1 MSDFDKEIAEIYKDM
16 ELKMIE
22 SMKRNLG
29 VHLAEEVE
37 SGIDYPQWQA
47 IKIRELRKYQ
57 RHNKMLLKNST
68 RGMAKDI
75 KDHIRDEMKQGSLH
89 EMKRFKEA
97 KGAGYKSAVAR
108 KDGFFKINTRKVDAL
123 INSVQSDF
131 SRADKAVLRMMNDTY
146 RSTIFKYGMYV
157 TNGVYTEKQA
167 YDAAVKDFLS
177 RGINCIEY
185 KDGRRVNIADYTSMA
200 IRTVNQRAYM
210 AGEGEFRKELGETL
224 VIISSHATSC
234 KLCKPFENKVLI
246 DDVYSG
252 GTPDDGDYMLL
263 SQAMAEGLF
272 HPRCRHGLGTYYPEL
287 EDIVHYETEDNKL
300 NEYGTEE
307 LNRAHVEN
315 MIQKYKR
322 LTVGSIDPANIA
334 KYQARLNEWEK
345 RKTEIKSNPVAET
358 VDIETKKYYNLS
370 TDREQFSRYKATL
383 KEIFPSKFEDF
394 QKIKYENPELW
405 KSLKAKYRIVN
416 QYKIDSGDLGVE
428 EILRLDDVVITEKRT
443 MFTSDFKKGGNIA
456 GAYIDS
462 DKANMYFAHSK
473 LCDSSKGYKGKS
485 NLVLLKDNRRFSYI
499 DVIDLN
505 NSLRNNTYQDT
516 EAKLFE
522 YFADLYEKKPFKSIT
537 MLSERGMCDSC
548 KGVMKQFKEQFPD
561 VEVRAISNKKTIG
574 NVWKYRRNK

>member
-29 VHLAEEVE
+29 SHLAEEDE
-37 SGIDYPQWQA
+37 AGIDYPQWQA

-68 RGMAKDI
+68 RGMAKNI

-97 KGAGYKSAVAR
+97 KGAGYKSAVVM

-146 RSTIFKYGMYV
+146 RSTIFKCGMYV

-307 LNRAHVEN
+307 LNRAHIEN

-334 KYQARLNEWEK
+334 KYKAKLNEWEK
-345 RKTEIKSNPVAET
+345 RKTEIKSNPATET

-394 QKIKYENPELW
+394 QKIKYGDPELW

>member
-29 VHLAEEVE
+29 SHLAEEDE
-37 SGIDYPQWQA
+37 AGIDYPQWQA

-68 RGMAKDI
+68 RGMAKNI

-97 KGAGYKSAVAR
+97 KGAGYKSAVAM
-108 KDGFFKINTRKVDAL
+108 KNGFFKINTRKVDAL

-224 VIISSHATSC
+224 VIISKHATSC

-322 LTVGSIDPANIA
+322 LTVGSIDPDNIA

-345 RKTEIKSNPVAET
+345 RKTEIKSNPAAET

-383 KEIFPSKFEDF
+383 KELFPSKFEDF

-456 GAYIDS
+456 GAYIDG

-499 DVIDLN
+499 DVIDSN

-522 YFADLYEKKPFKSIT
+522 YFADLYKKKPFKSIT

>member
-29 VHLAEEVE
+29 SHLAEEDE
-37 SGIDYPQWQA
+37 AGIDYPQWQA

-68 RGMAKDI
+68 RGMAKNI

-97 KGAGYKSAVAR
+97 KGAGYKSAVAM

-224 VIISSHATSC
+224 VIISKHATSC

-334 KYQARLNEWEK
+334 KYQTKLNEWEK
-345 RKTEIKSNPVAET
+345 RKTEIKSNPAAET

-383 KEIFPSKFEDF
+383 KELFPSKFEDF
-394 QKIKYENPELW
+394 QKIKYGDPELW

-416 QYKIDSGDLGVE
+416 QYKIDSGDLTPQQ
-428 EILRLDDVVITEKRT
+428 ILDFDKKVITEKR
-443 MFTSDFKKGGNIA
+443 MNFTSRYKKSGNVA
-456 GAYIDS
+456 GAYIDG
-462 DKANMYFAHSK
+462 KMNKMYFAHSK
-473 LCDSSKGYKGKS
+473 LSNSSKGYKG
-485 NLVLLKDNRRFSYI
+485 NADLVLLKADRRFKYI
-499 DVIDLN
+499 DVKSENGIMR
-505 NSLRNNTYQDT
+505 SKTYEDT

-522 YFADLYEKKPFKSIT
+522 YFADLYDKKPFKSIT

-548 KGVMKQFKEQFPD
+548 KGVMAQFQQLYPD
-561 VEVRAISNKKTIG
+561 VKINVVSNKKVEG
-574 NVWKYRRNK
+574 NVWKYRK

>member
-1 MSDFDKEIAEIYKDM
+1 MSDFDKDIAEIYKDM

-97 KGAGYKSAVAR
+97 KGAGYKSAVAM

-234 KLCKPFENKVLI
+234 KLCKPFEHKVLI

-307 LNRAHVEN
+307 LNRAHIEN

-334 KYQARLNEWEK
+334 KYQAKLNEWEG
-345 RKTEIKSNPVAET
+345 RKAQLSIANSENSGIINLQSLKSISTSTDFSDLSQKIMSKYGVTLDTTVQSLDFDGVRGAMVGVESVIKDFQDVGNFLKK
-358 VDIETKKYYNLS
+358 IETCTSGVMSCSGDKITFNPKYFTDIKGLKEACKKSS
-370 TDREQFSRYKATL
+370 TSRWWIQNSSIESIGAHEAGHGVEWALIQANPAYSYSFERTLAWNNCTEAQNIVSQACKNIKKTPYGKGKKKAELIESISRYASSDASETL
-383 KEIFPSKFEDF
+383 
-394 QKIKYENPELW
+394 
-405 KSLKAKYRIVN
+405 A
-416 QYKIDSGDLGVE
+416 
-428 EILRLDDVVITEKRT
+428 
-443 MFTSDFKKGGNIA
+443 
-456 GAYIDS
+456 
-462 DKANMYFAHSK
+462 
-473 LCDSSKGYKGKS
+473 
-485 NLVLLKDNRRFSYI
+485 
-499 DVIDLN
+499 
-505 NSLRNNTYQDT
+505 
-516 EAKLFE
+516 EA
-522 YFADLYEKKPFKSIT
+522 FADLYANKSKANP
-537 MLSERGMCDSC
+537 LSQE
-548 KGVMKQFKEQFPD
+548 
-561 VEVRAISNKKTIG
+561 I
-574 NVWKYRRNK
+574 Y

>member
-29 VHLAEEVE
+29 LHLAEEAE
-37 SGIDYPQWQA
+37 AGIDYPQWQA

-97 KGAGYKSAVAR
+97 KGAGYKSAVAM
-108 KDGFFKINTRKVDAL
+108 KAGFFKINTRKVDAL

-146 RSTIFKYGMYV
+146 RSTIFKYSMYV

-210 AGEGEFRKELGETL
+210 AGEGEFRKYLGETL

-334 KYQARLNEWEK
+334 KYQTKLNEWEK
-345 RKTEIKSNPVAET
+345 RKTEIKSNPAAET

-370 TDREQFSRYKATL
+370 TDREQFFRYKATL
-383 KEIFPSKFEDF
+383 KELFPSKFEDF
-394 QKIKYENPELW
+394 QKIKYGDPELW

-443 MFTSDFKKGGNIA
+443 MFTSKFKKSGNIA
-456 GAYIDS
+456 GAYIDG
-462 DKANMYFAHSK
+462 DKSNMYFAHSR
-473 LCDSSKGYKGKS
+473 LSDSTKGYKGKS
-485 NLVLLKDNRRFSYI
+485 NLVLLKDKRRFSYI
-499 DVIDLN
+499 DVIDKD
-505 NSLRNNTYQDT
+505 NSIRGETYQDT

-548 KGVMKQFKEQFPD
+548 KGVMKQFSKQYPK
-561 VEVRAISNKKTIG
+561 VQINVISNKKITSD
-574 NVWKYRRNK
+574 VWKHRKR